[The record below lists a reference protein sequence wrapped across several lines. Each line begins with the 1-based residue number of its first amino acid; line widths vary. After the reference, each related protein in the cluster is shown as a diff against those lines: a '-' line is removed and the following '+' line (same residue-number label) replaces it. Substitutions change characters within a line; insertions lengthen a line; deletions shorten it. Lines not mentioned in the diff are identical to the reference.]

1 MAGCAPLHQER
12 GRGQAALQCRLP
24 GVSGRQR
31 CCGCWACWVLPS
43 QPAVRPPQPPR
54 FLPPTS
60 PTTQVS
66 EHPECR
72 VRLTIQEGSS
82 GKGKAAGHK
91 VKLMAALVLAGTST
105 EGLSKPGRLAS
116 IASR

>member
-1 MAGCAPLHQER
+1 MDASLSIFRAAGASCSTSAPTLVPTAPCAP
-12 GRGQAALQCRLP
+12 P
-24 GVSGRQR
+24 
-31 CCGCWACWVLPS
+31 
-43 QPAVRPPQPPR
+43 
-54 FLPPTS
+54 
-60 PTTQVS
+60 QVS

-82 GKGKAAGHK
+82 GRGKAAGHK